1 MKMDTSKKFSS
12 DMTRNDGKCL
22 KTYFSP
28 IVEVVDLSPFCDNAM
43 NGTVSL
49 EKMEL
54 QEETEIGWDDDNG
67 NVNQN
72 SSLWED

>member
-1 MKMDTSKKFSS
+1 MDTSKKFSS
-12 DMTRNDGKCL
+12 NMTRNGGKYL
-22 KTYFSP
+22 KTYSSP
-28 IVEVVDLSPFCDNAM
+28 IVEVVELAPFCDNAM

-54 QEETEIGWDDDNG
+54 QEETEIGWDDDN